1 MERAPNT
8 TLESGRPLDLI
19 AMSSYPIADFYAHVL
34 SPSQQPLVSV
44 ITPVYNG
51 EEFLPECI
59 ESVLAQTYQNWD
71 YTIVNNRST
80 DRTLEI
86 AKSYAAKDS
95 RIRVH
100 DNCDFLPIIQNHNHA
115 ISQISPQSKYCKVV
129 LADDW
134 LFPECIMKMVAL
146 SEAHPSVG
154 LVGAYGLYGDGM
166 HVMWRGLPFP
176 RTVVTGREVS
186 RLRLLN
192 GRYVFGAPTAT
203 LVRSDFV
210 RKEKKFYDESNLH
223 ADSTVCF
230 RILQESDFGF
240 VHQLLTFTRTQGE
253 SNTTFSER
261 MNSIQLSF
269 LTELIQYGPSS
280 LDKNEY
286 EDRMRVRLSEY
297 YQVLAEG
304 LLQLRG
310 KNYLEFHK
318 NWLRNLGMHLSWS
331 RLFRGFCMATW
342 NGVSHP
348 LAAVRSLARW
358 WGKATASKKTNA
370 GARA

>member
-1 MERAPNT
+1 MERTPDPALVGEQPQN
-8 TLESGRPLDLI
+8 LI
-19 AMSSYPIADFYAHVL
+19 TMPSYPIADFYAQVL
-34 SPSQQPLVSV
+34 SPGQQPLVSV

-51 EEFLPECI
+51 EDYLAECI

-71 YTIVNNRST
+71 YTVVNNRST

-95 RIRVH
+95 RIRIH
-100 DNCDFLPIIQNHNHA
+100 DNRDFLPIIQNHNHA
-115 ISQISPQSKYCKVV
+115 IRQISPESKYCKVV

-134 LFPECIMKMVAL
+134 LFPECLMKMVAL
-146 SEAHPSVG
+146 AEAHPSVG
-154 LVGAYGLYGDGM
+154 LVGAYGLHGDGM

-176 RTVVTGREVS
+176 KTVVTGREVS
-186 RLRLLN
+186 RLRLLQ

-210 RKEKKFYDESNLH
+210 RKQHDFYDESNLH

-230 RILQESDFGF
+230 RILRESDFGF
-240 VHQLLTFTRTQGE
+240 VHQLLTFTRIQGE
-253 SNTTFSER
+253 SNATFSER

-269 LTELIQYGPSS
+269 LTELMEYGPAC
-280 LDKNEY
+280 LDKKEF
-286 EDRMRVRLSEY
+286 EERFEIRLREY

-304 LLQLRG
+304 LLQMRG
-310 KNYLEFHK
+310 KRYFEFHK
-318 NWLRNLGMHLSWS
+318 NWLDHLGIPLSWS
-331 RLFRGFCMATW
+331 RVFGGLCKAIW

-348 LAAVRSLARW
+348 IAAARSLSRW
-358 WGKATASKKTNA
+358 WGKAPAPKKTSA

>member
-1 MERAPNT
+1 VERAPDAA
-8 TLESGRPLDLI
+8 LESERPLELI
-19 AMSSYPIADFYAHVL
+19 AMSSYPIADFYARVL
-34 SPSQQPLVSV
+34 SPGQQPLVSV

-51 EEFLPECI
+51 EDFLAECI

-86 AKSYAAKDS
+86 AERYASKDP

-100 DNCDFLPIIQNHNHA
+100 DNRDFLPIIQNHNHA
-115 ISQISPQSKYCKVV
+115 IRQISPDSKYCKVV

-134 LFPECIMKMVAL
+134 LFPECLMKMVAL
-146 SEAHPSVG
+146 AEAHPSVG
-154 LVGAYGLYGDGM
+154 LVGAYGLHGDGM

-176 RTVVTGREVS
+176 KTVVSGTEVS
-186 RLRLLN
+186 RLRLLQ

-210 RKEKKFYDESNLH
+210 RKQENFYDEANLH

-230 RILQESDFGF
+230 RILQDSDFGF
-240 VHQLLTFTRTQGE
+240 VHQLLTFTRIQGE

-269 LTELIQYGPSS
+269 LTELIQYGPAC
-280 LDKNEY
+280 LDKKEY
-286 EDRMRVRLSEY
+286 EARLKVRLREY

-304 LLQLRG
+304 LLQMRG
-310 KNYLEFHK
+310 KSYFEFHK
-318 NWLRNLGMHLSWS
+318 NWLSNLGIPLSWS
-331 RLFRGFCMATW
+331 SLLGGFCKAIW

-348 LAAVRSLARW
+348 VKAMKSLSRWRSKTSVPKKARVV
-358 WGKATASKKTNA
+358 AQA
-370 GARA
+370 